1 MELAEENKFTIENIY
16 SLPEGKRAELV
27 DGNLY
32 MMAPPNRRHQ
42 ELVGALYRVIGNHI
56 ASKGS
61 SCIPYV
67 APFAVFLSK
76 DDKNYVEPDIS
87 VVCDK
92 SKLTDRGCEGAPDWI
107 IEVVS
112 PGSQKMDYMIKLF
125 KYRTAGVKEYWIVDP
140 KDETVAIYGFAKDD
154 MEKYTFQDKIVRE
167 GETGFSVCM
176 AELVF

>member
-1 MELAEENKFTIENIY
+1 MAEANTFTIETIY

-32 MMAPPNRRHQ
+32 MMAPLNRRHQ

-56 ASKGS
+56 ASKGC

-92 SKLTDRGCEGAPDWI
+92 SKLTDHGCEGAPDWI

-125 KYRTAGVKEYWIVDP
+125 KYKTAGVKEYWIVDP
-140 KDETVAIYGFAKDD
+140 KDETVAIYDFAKDD

-167 GETGFSVCM
+167 EETGFSVCM